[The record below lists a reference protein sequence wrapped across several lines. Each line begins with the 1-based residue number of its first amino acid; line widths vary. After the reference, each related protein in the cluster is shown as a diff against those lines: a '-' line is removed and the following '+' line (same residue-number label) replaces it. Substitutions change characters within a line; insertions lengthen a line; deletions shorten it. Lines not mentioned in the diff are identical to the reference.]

1 MRPRRRPLPHV
12 CGTLHWIVIRVGPA
26 GWSYKDWYGAVYPSP
41 KPKGFDEL
49 TFLVQYFDTIEINVT
64 FYRPIPAKTSQAWI
78 RKVEKNKRFRFTG
91 KLWQGFTHDRNA
103 GKEDERQFKDG
114 YRPLLEANRLGAIL
128 LQFPW
133 SFRNTD
139 ENRDYL
145 SRLRRQFDDFPL
157 VLEVRHASW
166 NTVGVLD
173 WLAGLE
179 IGLCNIDQP
188 LFHRSIEP
196 GAEATSSIGYVR
208 LHGRNYKNWFA
219 EKSQPHERY
228 DYLYTVDE
236 LEPWVDRVKTVAAKA
251 KDTYAVT
258 NNHYVG
264 KATVNAL
271 EMSSILK
278 GEPVPAP
285 QTLVEKYPELD
296 GFVRVD

>member
-1 MRPRRRPLPHV
+1 
-12 CGTLHWIVIRVGPA
+12 
-26 GWSYKDWYGAVYPSP
+26 
-41 KPKGFDEL
+41 
-49 TFLVQYFDTIEINVT
+49 VT
-64 FYRPIPAKTSQAWI
+64 FYRPIPAKTSEGWI

-103 GKEDERQFKDG
+103 GKEDERLFKDG
-114 YRPLLEANRLGAIL
+114 YKPLLEANRLGAIL

-139 ENRDYL
+139 ENRDYV
-145 SRLRRQFDDFPL
+145 SRLRSRFDEFPL

-166 NTVGVLD
+166 NNVGVLD

-179 IGLCNIDQP
+179 MGLCNIDQP
-188 LFHRSIEP
+188 LFHRSIKP
-196 GAEATSSIGYVR
+196 GAEATSAIGYVR

-219 EKSQPHERY
+219 ENAQPHERY

-236 LEPWVDRVKTVAAKA
+236 LEPWVDRVKKVASKV

-258 NNHYVG
+258 NNHYLG

-271 EMSSILK
+271 EIVSLLK

-285 QTLVEKYPELD
+285 KILVEKYPELD